1 MKRTTESNNFHESK
15 RESQGVLFQFAEVSA
30 VISECPNGEGVEC
43 DCEEDDMSCTCK
55 ECECEEGDLSCACH
69 DYDYN
74 DYSGTFDPG
83 LELSIYG
90 RRKAKVR
97 DLSGIIFGKDQTL
110 EVYSVPTKIQQ
121 MITAFRDDYNKSMG
135 YNVTKSM
142 MRSHHVLV
150 KKAAFPEG
158 AFGNHHDGKENLQQV
173 QKRDL
178 GRQRGPK
185 IGSTKYVETG
195 LFMDYEAYSTYRDYF
210 SKAGHSDPDQRV
222 VDLLLTFINSIQAIY
237 HFKSLGTKVEFS
249 ISHMEIHKTRGVF
262 DDHGGDR
269 GPLLTS
275 FCQFQGDLRPDEGK
289 PGHWDIGLLVS
300 GVDFWAADSSG
311 KRSHLTMG
319 LATVTGICTKSYGC
333 VIGEMGVRD
342 RNKKPYPS
350 TGFTSVYVM
359 AHEIGHNLGMSHDS
373 SGNSCPSNGFIMSP
387 RCFLLQF
394 VFETFLLS
402 DFLFHPQPRHKG
414 RVRVVDVQQQP
425 HEEPRPGVPGEQAGQ
440 DVDGARA
447 QPVREQPGSAVGRRL
462 AVPAVD
468 VHQRGKD
475 GPRRAQPARNLP
487 QPQVPRAGP
496 ERLLQGRPCPRGNP
510 LRIGQGVQRR
520 QVRQEHDQSRG
531 DERGSLVR
539 VDNVCVQVRVH
550 RAEQRLQGEDSDL
563 CEANPGH
570 HRVNLSGPEQGLCG
584 RLFSRLSAGGD
595 ENCSELC
602 KDDVHQVLGNRA
614 CLEEEDQR
622 LRGADKAQHGQA

>member
-262 DDHGGDR
+262 NDHGGDR

-447 QPVREQPGSAVGRRL
+447 QPVREQPGPAVGRRL
-462 AVPAVD
+462 PVPAVD

-496 ERLLQGRPCPRGNP
+496 ERLLQGRTCPRGNP
-510 LRIGQGVQRR
+510 LRVGQGVQRR

-584 RLFSRLSAGGD
+584 WLFSRLSAGGD

-602 KDDVHQVLGNRA
+602 KDDVHKVLGNRA